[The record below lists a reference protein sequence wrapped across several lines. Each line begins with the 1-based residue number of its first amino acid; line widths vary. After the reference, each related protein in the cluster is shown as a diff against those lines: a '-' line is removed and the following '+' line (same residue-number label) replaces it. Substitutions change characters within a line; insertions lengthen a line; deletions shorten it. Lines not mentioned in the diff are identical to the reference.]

1 MQVTSTSE
9 FITHAV
15 ISGTAQIDMGISNSA
30 EFFQI
35 LSSTLYSDQM
45 LAVVRETTCNAWDAH
60 VESERTAKPI
70 QITVGH
76 TKIVIRDFGHGILH
90 ELMGPIYGI
99 YGASTKKND
108 GLQTGGF
115 GLGCKAPFAYTDQF
129 QVTSNHAGTKT
140 IYSMSKSSAQ
150 VGGKPAI
157 IPITSF
163 PTEETGLEVSIN
175 IKPGDMSRFLKLF
188 QLIVRNGEMNAEING
203 QRAVTTPYSEAKHD
217 FVMMS
222 RSPMQEEKSGN
233 ALCIRYGNVI
243 YPLENHVELRGYK
256 KVAQLL
262 EQLPRGAYYGNGNN
276 TLILL
281 APPHSISVTPSREAL
296 SMQEHTINTVNKLI
310 KDFTDYMSQKDEYLE
325 NVLRKENITK
335 ATTEELLSFGSK
347 LNHHAF
353 NFAEWQ
359 ASKMLI
365 TDYKLY
371 RRAVYSH
378 LRPYGVDRKDML
390 LRIKAADE
398 QKLLAK
404 GKAHSLYREIQRADA
419 SDLHG
424 QSTWVARHVIN
435 PMIRKMKL
443 NPELNPSRLFFTS
456 YSGCKSVN
464 PEVAKNTTRELTE
477 DKPIYLCD
485 WSVAAKHA
493 RPYVVIHYVRKEV
506 DYRIQKHGKLKGN
519 NKTEVLFYH
528 VPRIAGKVQAVIDF
542 FTAEGYEVIDLTK
555 PLAGETPES
564 VAPIVR
570 TTGGTRQQGL
580 IALSAAAKNGAFD
593 GDTVFSETAKRI
605 STAEC
610 MFLCTNTD
618 GQRRSNQLGS
628 FGEVSNIIMNLYGDV
643 AGIAKTQD
651 QFDRY
656 IERGI
661 KNGTT
666 YVAEDV
672 ISYITE
678 SDIILQHYTAKRTMA
693 KHNFRARIYEYL
705 IKSKVAC
712 DMFNLPFISEPE
724 DKSYMQLWEYMKRNL
739 RSVSA
744 GTEHDIDSLPDH
756 QATLDIC
763 NKIAKSK
770 YFVFLNTSLYI
781 SQSEFDERI
790 VDFVNF
796 INL

>member
-1 MQVTSTSE
+1 
-9 FITHAV
+9 
-15 ISGTAQIDMGISNSA
+15 
-30 EFFQI
+30 
-35 LSSTLYSDQM
+35 
-45 LAVVRETTCNAWDAH
+45 
-60 VESERTAKPI
+60 
-70 QITVGH
+70 VGY
-76 TKIVIRDFGHGILH
+76 R
-90 ELMGPIYGI
+90 
-99 YGASTKKND
+99 
-108 GLQTGGF
+108 
-115 GLGCKAPFAYTDQF
+115 
-129 QVTSNHAGTKT
+129 
-140 IYSMSKSSAQ
+140 
-150 VGGKPAI
+150 
-157 IPITSF
+157 
-163 PTEETGLEVSIN
+163 
-175 IKPGDMSRFLKLF
+175 
-188 QLIVRNGEMNAEING
+188 
-203 QRAVTTPYSEAKHD
+203 
-217 FVMMS
+217 
-222 RSPMQEEKSGN
+222 
-233 ALCIRYGNVI
+233 
-243 YPLENHVELRGYK
+243 
-256 KVAQLL
+256 KVNQLL
-262 EQLPRGAYYGNGNN
+262 EQLPRGNYYGSGNN

-310 KDFTDYMSQKDEYLE
+310 QNFIDYMNQKDEQLE
-325 NVLRKENITK
+325 SILLKESITK
-335 ATTEELLSFGSK
+335 ATPMDLLCLGTK
-347 LNHHAF
+347 LNKHS
-353 NFAEWQ
+353 FALDAWQ

-365 TDYKLY
+365 TEYKLY
-371 RRAVYSH
+371 RRAVRSH
-378 LRPYGVDRKDML
+378 QNMSGVNRKDML

-404 GKAHSLYREIQRADA
+404 GKAHSLYREIQRADL

-424 QSTWVARHVIN
+424 QTTWVARHVIN
-435 PMIRKMKL
+435 PLLRKMKL
-443 NPELNPSRLFFTS
+443 NTELNTSRLFFTG
-456 YSGCKSVN
+456 YSGCRSVN

-477 DKPIYLCD
+477 DKPVYLCD
-485 WSVAAKHA
+485 WNIAAKHA

-506 DYRIQKHGKLKGN
+506 DYRIEKHGVLKGTH
-519 NKTEVLFYH
+519 KQEVLFYH
-528 VPRIAGKVQAVIDF
+528 VPRVAGKVQAVIDF

-555 PLAGETPES
+555 PLAGEAPDV
-564 VAPIVR
+564 VAPVVR
-570 TTGGTRQQGL
+570 ATGGTRQQGL
-580 IALSAAAKNGAFD
+580 IALSAAARHGAFD
-593 GDTVFSETAKRI
+593 GDTLYSEDAKRI

-610 MFLCTNTD
+610 MFICTNTD

-656 IERGI
+656 MERGI

-712 DMFNLPFISEPE
+712 DMFNLPFITEPE

-744 GTEHDIDSLPDH
+744 STENDIDNLPDH

-763 NKIAKSK
+763 KKIEKSK
-770 YFVFLNTSLYI
+770 YYVFLDTNLYI
-781 SQSEFDERI
+781 TQTEFDERI